1 MKLTDKQLRECAKGG
16 HWCNIE
22 RRPEM
27 ARQLLAARKAL
38 RWIAKART
46 CYSANSMRAVARAA
60 LKQPQEPQQ

>member
-1 MKLTDKQLRECAKGG
+1 MKLTDKQLRECIKGG

-27 ARQLLAARKAL
+27 ARQLLAARKAIREAAKGL
-38 RWIAKART
+38 KAHGHLIAAHELL
-46 CYSANSMRAVARAA
+46 AA